1 MTDSTP
7 PAKDPIVASAQ
18 EQMGPLFEAV
28 LTQFEKDD
36 STYEMSFFATQYDLL
51 NRAVE
56 EVQIAEVFMQLS
68 TVAFVGF
75 QFSPSQ
81 AFLVDVLLERAE
93 QIAHTLSAD
102 GDQQH

>member
-1 MTDSTP
+1 
-7 PAKDPIVASAQ
+7 
-18 EQMGPLFEAV
+18 MGPLFEAV
-28 LTQFEKDD
+28 LTQFEKDE
-36 STYEMSFFATQYDLL
+36 STYEQSFFAVQYDAL

-75 QFSPSQ
+75 QFTPTQ
-81 AFLVDVLLERAE
+81 AFLVDALLERAE

-102 GDQQH
+102 GDTAH